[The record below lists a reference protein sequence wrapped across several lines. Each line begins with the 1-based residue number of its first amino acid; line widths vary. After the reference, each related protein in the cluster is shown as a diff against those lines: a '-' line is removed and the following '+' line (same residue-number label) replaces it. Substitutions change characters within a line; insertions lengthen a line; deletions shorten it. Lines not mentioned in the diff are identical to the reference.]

1 MRGRSGRKGEDT
13 GVLVVLA
20 TKDRKLRILTG
31 YGVEGILPDGLVGEI
46 QDREMVPAFRAGR
59 LGDGLERGVAAI
71 AQRIAE
77 GPRGRAGAA
86 RRRSAAASCRRS
98 RCSCSCCWCSS
109 SSSG

>member
-1 MRGRSGRKGEDT
+1 M
-13 GVLVVLA
+13 LIVLA

-59 LGDGLERGVAAI
+59 LGEGLERGVTAI
-71 AQRIAE
+71 AQRIVTGRE
-77 GPRGRAGAA
+77 GEPVP
-86 RRRSAAASCRRS
+86 RRRAAGRRASRRS
-98 RCSCSCCWCSS
+98 RCSCSCSWCSS